1 MNEEIHWITNKRKM
15 TKTEWENDD
24 FDVLRALYSVYKKL
38 GQFLLHTYSL
48 TFLNEDAS
56 VLLKVINIWTSS

>member
-1 MNEEIHWITNKRKM
+1 M

-38 GQFLLHTYSL
+38 GQFVLHTYSL
-48 TFLNEDAS
+48 TCLNEDAS

>member
-1 MNEEIHWITNKRKM
+1 MNEEIRWIINKRKM

-24 FDVLRALYSVYKKL
+24 FDILRALYSVYKKL
-38 GQFLLHTYSL
+38 GQFLLDTYSL
-48 TFLNEDAS
+48 TCLNEDAS

>member
-1 MNEEIHWITNKRKM
+1 MNEEIRWITNKRKM
-15 TKTEWENDD
+15 TKTEWKNDD

-48 TFLNEDAS
+48 TFLN
-56 VLLKVINIWTSS
+56 